1 MNKSIKIF
9 VPLFLVFAFLFSYIT
24 PFINT
29 SEQISEEVFR
39 LHILANSD
47 SREDQELKLKVR
59 DDILA
64 AGEKLFKTSSSL
76 EETIELCK
84 KNLDFFQ
91 NTAENCLKENGSAY
105 GVEVYV
111 DKEYFNTREYEK
123 FTLPSGIY
131 NALKIEIGQGKGHN
145 WWCVMF
151 PAICLSG
158 VTDDELNNYLSEDE
172 QKLIYSDSKYEIR
185 FKIVE
190 LYEKIKSKLL
200 YE

>member
-64 AGEKLFKTSSSL
+64 AGEKLFKTSNSL
-76 EETIELCK
+76 DETIELCK

-105 GVEVYV
+105 VVKVYV
-111 DKEYFNTREYEK
+111 DKEYFNTREYEE

-190 LYEKIKSKLL
+190 LYEKVKSKLL

>member
-64 AGEKLFKTSSSL
+64 AGEKLFKTSNSL
-76 EETIELCK
+76 EETIALCK
-84 KNLDFFQ
+84 KNLDLFQ
-91 NTAENCLKENGSAY
+91 NTAENCLKENGSDY
-105 GVEVYV
+105 GVKAYV

-158 VTDDELNNYLSEDE
+158 VTDDELNDYLSEDE

-190 LYEKIKSKLL
+190 LYEKVKSKLL